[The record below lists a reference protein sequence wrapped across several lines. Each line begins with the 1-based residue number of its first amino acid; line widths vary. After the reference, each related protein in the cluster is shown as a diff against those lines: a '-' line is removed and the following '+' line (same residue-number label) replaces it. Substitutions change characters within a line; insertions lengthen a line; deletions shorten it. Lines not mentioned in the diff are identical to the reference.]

1 MMKYHTTAHKNKTP
15 VGEMDA
21 FTAILLFIY
30 LFIYFDCY
38 ESIQLLILN

>member
-1 MMKYHTTAHKNKTP
+1 MKYHTTAHKNKTP

-30 LFIYFDCY
+30 LFILTVMKASSF
-38 ESIQLLILN
+38 